1 MTLEGVDI
9 NNIAFAVM
17 FEDIPYMFSI
27 SYQIHDVIFEKTI
40 SDLKQYYN
48 PI

>member
-1 MTLEGVDI
+1 MALEGVGI

-17 FEDIPYMFSI
+17 FEDIPHMFSI

-40 SDLKQYYN
+40 SDLKLHN